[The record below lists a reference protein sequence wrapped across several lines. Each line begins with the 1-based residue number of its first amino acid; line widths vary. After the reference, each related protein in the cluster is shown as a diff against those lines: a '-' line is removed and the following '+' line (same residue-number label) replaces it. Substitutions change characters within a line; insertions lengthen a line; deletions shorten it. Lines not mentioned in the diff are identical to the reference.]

1 MTMEQ
6 RCDGVVDCRDKSD
19 EVGEIFINLSFAH
32 DLCSA
37 YVIVISTTRWVAAS
51 W

>member
-19 EVGEIFINLSFAH
+19 EVEKSLVEFFFVNN
-32 DLCSA
+32 
-37 YVIVISTTRWVAAS
+37 
-51 W
+51 